1 MFHFI
6 ITLFVHDIFSVD
18 PSTLAFKISTVVI
31 LIIILGKCLVFT
43 SQVKPIFVKKSN
55 ANHPLLR
62 SECQS
67 SYIPLYLLS
76 ELLLFIVL
84 TTGLLQFIDL
94 VFEASAVMILTHLV
108 FVCYQRPYEQGIHNF
123 SIILN
128 QLTLTFAVGWLIYE
142 KYFAVTFEM

>member
-1 MFHFI
+1 
-6 ITLFVHDIFSVD
+6 
-18 PSTLAFKISTVVI
+18 
-31 LIIILGKCLVFT
+31 
-43 SQVKPIFVKKSN
+43 
-55 ANHPLLR
+55 
-62 SECQS
+62 
-67 SYIPLYLLS
+67 LYLLS

-94 VFEASAVMILTHLV
+94 VFEASAVMILTHLF

>member
-1 MFHFI
+1 MFHFF
-6 ITLFVHDIFSVD
+6 ITIFVQDIFTID
-18 PSTLAFKISTVVI
+18 PSTLTFKISIVVI
-31 LIIILGKCLVFT
+31 VIIILGKCLVFT
-43 SQVKPIFVKKSN
+43 GQVKPIFIKKGT
-55 ANHPLLR
+55 ANDPLLR
-62 SECQS
+62 SEYQR

-76 ELLLFIVL
+76 ELLLFVVI

-108 FVCYQRPYEQGIHNF
+108 FVCFQRPYEQGVHNF